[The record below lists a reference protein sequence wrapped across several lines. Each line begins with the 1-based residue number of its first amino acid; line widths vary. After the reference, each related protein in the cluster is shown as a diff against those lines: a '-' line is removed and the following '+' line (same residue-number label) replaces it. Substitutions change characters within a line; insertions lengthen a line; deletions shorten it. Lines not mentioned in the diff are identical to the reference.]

1 MKGQSK
7 IKNIIHIHT
16 LEILKKYT
24 GFSYKKTILEATT
37 PRRFSCRT
45 VPVSS
50 AAHEKLQPIKRL
62 LLSVNC
68 GQGCISFLFEKLPK
82 FCKILKHRGRV
93 FLDLQRISKYC
104 KICNAIFCRFGWTL
118 LIR

>member
-50 AAHEKLQPIKRL
+50 PAHEKLQPINKL
-62 LLSVNC
+62 LLRTRKSVC
-68 GQGCISFLFEKLPK
+68 TFHISLMEN
-82 FCKILKHRGRV
+82 RG
-93 FLDLQRISKYC
+93 
-104 KICNAIFCRFGWTL
+104 
-118 LIR
+118 